1 MTTAQPGAAV
11 PHKQRLRA
19 LAITG
24 PRSKSTHL
32 HQFLAVAQELS
43 LTLDVLESPTF
54 AEAENKIAQARPQLI
69 LLFGGDGTLNRW
81 LSLLVAAK
89 VTVLPVPSGS
99 GNDFAHSAGIRD
111 WKHALEIWRLAPTDQ
126 TEAIAFDLGQM
137 EFADGTKRYF
147 SCCANVGVDADAAR
161 RANALPDWL
170 KQRKGYFLGGLA
182 AILCY
187 QPQRLRVESD
197 GHPLLNEN
205 AWLVSVSN
213 TPVYG
218 GGLKIAPQASLTD
231 GLLDI
236 TYLRAIS
243 RLSLMKHFPK
253 ILTGKHIGASG
264 LETFT
269 TTFLRI
275 ETGAPQPVFADGE
288 PMGQTPVTI
297 RVVPKA
303 MSVLL
308 AR

>member
-1 MTTAQPGAAV
+1 M
-11 PHKQRLRA
+11 RA

-24 PRSKSTHL
+24 PRSNESHL
-32 HQFLAVAQELS
+32 QSFLAVAQEQS
-43 LTLDVLESPTF
+43 LTLDVLESPSF
-54 AEAENKIAQARPQLI
+54 ADAEKKVAQDRPQVV

-89 VTVLPVPSGS
+89 VAVLPVPSGS
-99 GNDFAHSAGIRD
+99 GNDFAHSVGIRD
-111 WKHALEIWRLAPTDQ
+111 WEHALEIWRHVAAGK
-126 TEAIAFDLGQM
+126 TETAAFDLGEI
-137 EFADGTKRYF
+137 EFADGAKRYF

-182 AILCY
+182 AILRY

-197 GHPLLNEN
+197 GRPLLNEN
-205 AWLVSVSN
+205 AWLVSASN
-213 TPVYG
+213 TPEYG

-264 LETFT
+264 LEVFT
-269 TTFLRI
+269 TSWLRI
-275 ETGAPQPVFADGE
+275 ETGTPQPVFADGE

-303 MSVLL
+303 MPVLSG
-308 AR
+308 R